1 MIDTCAAGSTRGRA
15 NSVASPEPSMHS
27 RQRVMA
33 RRAKVST
40 ASMAT
45 RLKGAVVIFALGV
58 LLANAV
64 PRAAAADLVPAEK
77 DEAVAQSLAEMV
89 RDARTVI
96 SNNQQLIND
105 PDLGDKHLSGQKV
118 LADAVA
124 LYRKNTGVD
133 PEAMDKNSRKGRL
146 LHAMM
151 SAIVQVV
158 EDNQVTIN
166 AKGTGFKGFIPAV
179 FGRLVSEAFNSLA
192 QGEATLKITAPPD
205 LVRNRKARPDAW
217 EKEVIETKLLS
228 PDWPKDQPFWA
239 SVTIN
244 GRPAYRIAVPEY
256 YRQSCL
262 ACHGTP
268 KGELDITGY
277 PKEGRKVGDLGGVMS
292 IVLFR

>member
-1 MIDTCAAGSTRGRA
+1 VSA
-15 NSVASPEPSMHS
+15 VK
-27 RQRVMA
+27 MA
-33 RRAKVST
+33 V
-40 ASMAT
+40 
-45 RLKGAVVIFALGV
+45 RLRGAVFTVMLGF
-58 LLANAV
+58 LLAHAI
-64 PRAAAADLVPAEK
+64 PRGAAADTAPAEK
-77 DEAVAQSLAEMV
+77 DEVIAQSLAEMV

-96 SNNQQLIND
+96 SNNQKLIND
-105 PDLGDKHLSGQKV
+105 PNIGDKHLTGQKV

-124 LYRKNTGVD
+124 LYQKNTGVD
-133 PEAMDKNSRKGRL
+133 PEAIDKATRKGRL
-146 LHAMM
+146 LQAMM
-151 SAIVQVV
+151 SAIVQVM

-166 AKGTGFKGFIPAV
+166 EKGTGFKGFIPAV

-217 EKEVIETKLLS
+217 ETEVIETKLLS
-228 PDWPKDQPFWA
+228 PDWPKDQPFSA
-239 SVTIN
+239 TVSIN
-244 GRPAYRIAVPEY
+244 DHPGYRIAVPEY

-262 ACHGTP
+262 SCHGTP